1 MPHMLPRR
9 RSKVALRAAEKNQDL
24 RTILISLVGGVV
36 VMIAKLVAGLL
47 TGSAAMLAEAAH
59 SAADSVNEVLLAVS
73 LGASQ
78 KPADEAHPFGYG
90 RERFLWA
97 FLAAISSFVIGGCV
111 SIGLAVRQLSLHAM
125 ENNQT
130 VSWIVLGVAFLADAI
145 SWVQSFLLARS
156 EARERKTTIWNYL
169 WRSTD
174 PIVRAIIVEDSGG
187 LIGVGLAA
195 CGLLGSR
202 LTGSSIPDAIASLLI
217 GLLLALTALA
227 LARPLADFLVGRS
240 LPPDMLA
247 KIHKLFLDSP
257 AVDEVV
263 GLQAVFTGP
272 GEVILA
278 AKIYPA
284 GGTVADFAIAMDELD
299 RKTRDLVPFV
309 ADVFVDVTAPQPRE
323 R

>member
-1 MPHMLPRR
+1 M
-9 RSKVALRAAEKNQDL
+9 
-24 RTILISLVGGVV
+24 
-36 VMIAKLVAGLL
+36 
-47 TGSAAMLAEAAH
+47 
-59 SAADSVNEVLLAVS
+59 
-73 LGASQ
+73 
-78 KPADEAHPFGYG
+78 
-90 RERFLWA
+90 
-97 FLAAISSFVIGGCV
+97 
-111 SIGLAVRQLSLHAM
+111 
-125 ENNQT
+125 
-130 VSWIVLGVAFLADAI
+130 
-145 SWVQSFLLARS
+145 
-156 EARERKTTIWNYL
+156 
-169 WRSTD
+169 
-174 PIVRAIIVEDSGG
+174 
-187 LIGVGLAA
+187 
-195 CGLLGSR
+195 
-202 LTGSSIPDAIASLLI
+202 
-217 GLLLALTALA
+217 TALA

-284 GGTVADFAIAMDELD
+284 GGTVADFAIAMDELY